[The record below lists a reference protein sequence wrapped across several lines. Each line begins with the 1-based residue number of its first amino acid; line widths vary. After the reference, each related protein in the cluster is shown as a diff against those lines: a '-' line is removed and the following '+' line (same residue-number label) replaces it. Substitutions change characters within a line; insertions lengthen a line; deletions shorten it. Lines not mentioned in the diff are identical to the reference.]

1 MKLSYSQDMTSVSVF
16 NLLGQEV
23 INKSLNASEAQVD
36 MSNLSAGTYLVKV
49 AVDNQVKTVKV
60 VKQ

>member
-1 MKLSYSQDMTSVSVF
+1 MTSVSVF
-16 NLLGQEV
+16 NLLGQQV

-49 AVDNQVKTVKV
+49 VVDNQVKTIKV